1 MTYLRSISRFLVVLL
16 TLAGIAAAADIPAG
30 WIALRYEAPA
40 ANSNKG
46 HWIIVKAPA
55 DGLAAWWSDAELAKI
70 AAKDPDYVK
79 SLETDWTPVAHKA
92 ASSTEADKLA
102 AELAKYWGGDLPQ
115 TNYWAHGAMT
125 RRGKTLRAFRWE
137 QDGLTQRSKLE
148 SAGKRPVLPVAAVD
162 PNPVDQRFSNSADL
176 VTYGDRWGSHLLT
189 GTLDH
194 VHTAETNKAKRRHNP
209 NSPPAG
215 EVTEKTKET
224 VEDCRKA
231 SIRAEMGVFTNYV
244 RGWGGLGAKSVS
256 YTLPANCVANPGPP
270 AQTPPSNSNPGTP
283 PNNSNPGN
291 PGGSNPGNPGGS
303 NPGNPGGSNPGGS
316 NPGNPGGSNPSNP
329 GGSNPGGSNPGGS
342 NPGNGGGSN
351 PGTCTPLQALFGSCT
366 PASGGDDD
374 DDDTDDSDSGGGG
387 GGGGGGGSD
396 PITYTACDGT
406 LHDTQ
411 DAADAVNC
419 DPQQYPA
426 CDGTLHNTQ
435 AAADAV
441 DCDPPQMSDPVD
453 DPQYTACD
461 GTLHHSQDD
470 ADAIDCYAEE
480 PGDVNCEDDPFAA
493 GCDQF

>member
-1 MTYLRSISRFLVVLL
+1 MTYLRSISRFVVVLL
-16 TLAGIAAAADIPAG
+16 TLAGIAAAVNIPAG

-40 ANSNKG
+40 ANSKKG

-55 DGLAAWWSDAELAKI
+55 DGLDAWWSDAELAKI
-70 AAKDPDYVK
+70 AVKDPDYVK

-92 ASSTEADKLA
+92 ADSAEADKLA
-102 AELAKYWGGDLPQ
+102 AELARYWGGDLPQ

-148 SAGKRPVLPVAAVD
+148 TAGKRPVLPVAAVD
-162 PNPVDQRFSNSADL
+162 PNPVDQRWTNSTDL
-176 VTYGDRWGSHLLT
+176 VTYGDRWGSHLRT

-194 VHTAETNKAKRRHNP
+194 VHAAETNKAKRRHNP

-256 YTLPANCVANPGPP
+256 FTLPANCVANPGPP
-270 AQTPPSNSNPGTP
+270 AAVTPPSNSNPVTPPSNPNPVTPPSNPNPVTP
-283 PNNSNPGN
+283 PNNPTPVTPPSNPNPVTPPSNPNPVTPPSNPN
-291 PGGSNPGNPGGS
+291 PGG
-303 NPGNPGGSNPGGS
+303 
-316 NPGNPGGSNPSNP
+316 
-329 GGSNPGGSNPGGS
+329 
-342 NPGNGGGSN
+342 
-351 PGTCTPLQALFGSCT
+351 CTPLQALFGSCT
-366 PASGGDDD
+366 PVSGGDDD

-387 GGGGGGGSD
+387 GSNPGDGDDSDSGGGGGGD

-411 DAADAVNC
+411 DAADAVSC
-419 DPQQYPA
+419 DPQFID
-426 CDGTLHNTQ
+426 CNGDTHNSQ
-435 AAADAV
+435 DAADAV
-441 DCDPPQMSDPVD
+441 NCDPPQSSDPVD

-461 GTLHHSQDD
+461 GTLHHSQEE

-480 PGDVNCEDDPFAA
+480 PGDVDCDLDPFAA